1 MKLYS
6 TIKTLIERFREPIR
20 FAIVGVIATVLQYGI
35 YYLLMDAT
43 GPNLALTIGYVI
55 ALICN
60 FFMTTLFT
68 FRVNP
73 STKNAGGFL
82 LSHCINWLMQ
92 LGTLNLFLYLGV
104 SKQWA
109 PLPMYMVCVPIQ
121 FFLLRS
127 LVKKGINFKRKR
139 KE

>member
-1 MKLYS
+1 MKICNTL
-6 TIKTLIERFREPIR
+6 KTFVENFREPIR
-20 FAIVGVIATVLQYGI
+20 FAIVGVVATVLQYGI
-35 YYLLMDAT
+35 YYLLMNAI

-55 ALICN
+55 AFICN

-68 FRVNP
+68 FKIKP
-73 STKNAGGFL
+73 STRNAGGFL
-82 LSHCINWLMQ
+82 ISHSINWLLQ
-92 LGTLNLFLYLGV
+92 LGMLNLFLYFGV

-127 LVKKGINFKRKR
+127 LVKKSINFRKR
-139 KE
+139 TK